1 MWKTKAINRELPPG
15 AGKQRRQRREE
26 GMAMLFLLP
35 SLLGLVLL
43 SLIPMLIS
51 LYISLTDWVYTD
63 GLGNWN
69 FVGFQNFINLWKDS
83 WFQKSL
89 WNTVIFTIVT
99 VPLTIILAL
108 VIAALIDNFCAD
120 RTAGV
125 VRIALYMPHI
135 CNIVATST
143 IWKTMYSTYGPF
155 TNLMR
160 ALGWSDPPRFLVSYT
175 WALPAI
181 MLVVIWAKIGY
192 SVFLYGAAMQSL
204 PSDLYECA
212 SLDGANGF
220 QKFRKLT
227 IPLLANTTFFITIAA
242 ARQGVHTAL
251 IQARPVL
258 GGNASSEIRIHISG
272 ADQSLKQP
280 DYAEGGLLYELML
293 ENKKNNEQFS
303 YSVWDMVLFEK
314 AKEEK
319 NLEVFFNTVMY
330 DCETKDDRIVSI
342 YCVQETT
349 EMRYQLY
356 APVFV
361 DATGNG
367 TLGYYAG
374 AEYRKGSEPQSEFGE
389 LHAPQQPNNYRMGN
403 SILLKAKDMGHPV
416 KFTPPSFAKK
426 LTEEQLAKRIH
437 CVQMR
442 DTINCDDSPNPEEY
456 KRTSMTSS
464 ACVDYG
470 YWWLELCGDGE
481 DIITEYEAIRDDLI
495 AYAYGIWDHIK
506 NNKEGIHEHHAEN
519 YALEWVGALPGV
531 RESRRLVGDY
541 LLSETDILEH
551 KIFEDA
557 VCYGGWCV
565 DLHAPHGLL
574 DFNLL
579 PSDCNFYDGV
589 YTIPY
594 RSYYS
599 KNIKNLYM
607 AGRDISTTRLGLA
620 STRIIGCCA
629 IGGEAVGIA
638 AALCNKYACDPR
650 ELAPHV
656 KELQQLILK
665 EDGFLPGFKNEDE
678 KDLALKAKI
687 TASSWEQG
695 GEPEKVANGISRKLG
710 EEQNGWVTKPGEC
723 LIMKWDETKE
733 IREIRLTFESNFAY
747 PIRVTMAPLR
757 QAQQRNGVPEELVK
771 DVKIELYREGKKTG
785 EAFVKDNY
793 QRLCS
798 VGIGDVPADEIR
810 VIPESTNGAE
820 QAVIHEIRV
829 YAK

>member
-1 MWKTKAINRELPPG
+1 MNLRFEKKHYDVIVVG
-15 AGKQRRQRREE
+15 G
-26 GMAMLFLLP
+26 GMA
-35 SLLGLVLL
+35 GLC
-43 SLIPMLIS
+43 
-51 LYISLTDWVYTD
+51 
-63 GLGNWN
+63 
-69 FVGFQNFINLWKDS
+69 
-83 WFQKSL
+83 
-89 WNTVIFTIVT
+89 
-99 VPLTIILAL
+99 
-108 VIAALIDNFCAD
+108 AA
-120 RTAGV
+120 
-125 VRIALYMPHI
+125 
-135 CNIVATST
+135 
-143 IWKTMYSTYGPF
+143 
-155 TNLMR
+155 
-160 ALGWSDPPRFLVSYT
+160 
-175 WALPAI
+175 
-181 MLVVIWAKIGY
+181 
-192 SVFLYGAAMQSL
+192 
-204 PSDLYECA
+204 
-212 SLDGANGF
+212 
-220 QKFRKLT
+220 
-227 IPLLANTTFFITIAA
+227 IAA

-319 NLEVFFNTVMY
+319 DLEVFFNTVMY

-678 KDLALKAKI
+678 KDLALKAEI

-820 QAVIHEIRV
+820 QVVIHEIRV

>member
-1 MWKTKAINRELPPG
+1 M
-15 AGKQRRQRREE
+15 
-26 GMAMLFLLP
+26 
-35 SLLGLVLL
+35 
-43 SLIPMLIS
+43 
-51 LYISLTDWVYTD
+51 
-63 GLGNWN
+63 
-69 FVGFQNFINLWKDS
+69 
-83 WFQKSL
+83 
-89 WNTVIFTIVT
+89 
-99 VPLTIILAL
+99 
-108 VIAALIDNFCAD
+108 
-120 RTAGV
+120 
-125 VRIALYMPHI
+125 
-135 CNIVATST
+135 
-143 IWKTMYSTYGPF
+143 
-155 TNLMR
+155 
-160 ALGWSDPPRFLVSYT
+160 
-175 WALPAI
+175 
-181 MLVVIWAKIGY
+181 
-192 SVFLYGAAMQSL
+192 
-204 PSDLYECA
+204 
-212 SLDGANGF
+212 
-220 QKFRKLT
+220 
-227 IPLLANTTFFITIAA
+227 
-242 ARQGVHTAL
+242 
-251 IQARPVL
+251 
-258 GGNASSEIRIHISG
+258 
-272 ADQSLKQP
+272 
-280 DYAEGGLLYELML
+280 
-293 ENKKNNEQFS
+293 
-303 YSVWDMVLFEK
+303 
-314 AKEEK
+314 
-319 NLEVFFNTVMY
+319 
-330 DCETKDDRIVSI
+330 
-342 YCVQETT
+342 
-349 EMRYQLY
+349 
-356 APVFV
+356 
-361 DATGNG
+361 
-367 TLGYYAG
+367 
-374 AEYRKGSEPQSEFGE
+374 
-389 LHAPQQPNNYRMGN
+389 
-403 SILLKAKDMGHPV
+403 
-416 KFTPPSFAKK
+416 
-426 LTEEQLAKRIH
+426 
-437 CVQMR
+437 
-442 DTINCDDSPNPEEY
+442 
-456 KRTSMTSS
+456 
-464 ACVDYG
+464 
-470 YWWLELCGDGE
+470 
-481 DIITEYEAIRDDLI
+481 
-495 AYAYGIWDHIK
+495 
-506 NNKEGIHEHHAEN
+506 
-519 YALEWVGALPGV
+519 
-531 RESRRLVGDY
+531 
-541 LLSETDILEH
+541 
-551 KIFEDA
+551 
-557 VCYGGWCV
+557 

-798 VGIGDVPADEIR
+798 VGIGDVPSDEIR

>member
-1 MWKTKAINRELPPG
+1 MNLRFEKKHYDVIVVG
-15 AGKQRRQRREE
+15 G
-26 GMAMLFLLP
+26 GMA
-35 SLLGLVLL
+35 GLC
-43 SLIPMLIS
+43 
-51 LYISLTDWVYTD
+51 
-63 GLGNWN
+63 
-69 FVGFQNFINLWKDS
+69 
-83 WFQKSL
+83 
-89 WNTVIFTIVT
+89 
-99 VPLTIILAL
+99 
-108 VIAALIDNFCAD
+108 AA
-120 RTAGV
+120 
-125 VRIALYMPHI
+125 
-135 CNIVATST
+135 
-143 IWKTMYSTYGPF
+143 
-155 TNLMR
+155 
-160 ALGWSDPPRFLVSYT
+160 
-175 WALPAI
+175 
-181 MLVVIWAKIGY
+181 
-192 SVFLYGAAMQSL
+192 
-204 PSDLYECA
+204 
-212 SLDGANGF
+212 
-220 QKFRKLT
+220 
-227 IPLLANTTFFITIAA
+227 IAA

-319 NLEVFFNTVMY
+319 DLEVFFNTVMY

-579 PSDCNFYDGV
+579 PSDCNFYDGI

-638 AALCNKYACDPR
+638 AALCNKYVCDPR

-820 QAVIHEIRV
+820 QVVIHEIRV

>member
-1 MWKTKAINRELPPG
+1 MNLRFEKKHYDVIVVG
-15 AGKQRRQRREE
+15 G
-26 GMAMLFLLP
+26 GMA
-35 SLLGLVLL
+35 GLC
-43 SLIPMLIS
+43 
-51 LYISLTDWVYTD
+51 
-63 GLGNWN
+63 
-69 FVGFQNFINLWKDS
+69 
-83 WFQKSL
+83 
-89 WNTVIFTIVT
+89 
-99 VPLTIILAL
+99 
-108 VIAALIDNFCAD
+108 AA
-120 RTAGV
+120 
-125 VRIALYMPHI
+125 
-135 CNIVATST
+135 
-143 IWKTMYSTYGPF
+143 
-155 TNLMR
+155 
-160 ALGWSDPPRFLVSYT
+160 
-175 WALPAI
+175 
-181 MLVVIWAKIGY
+181 
-192 SVFLYGAAMQSL
+192 
-204 PSDLYECA
+204 
-212 SLDGANGF
+212 
-220 QKFRKLT
+220 
-227 IPLLANTTFFITIAA
+227 IAA

-319 NLEVFFNTVMY
+319 DLEVFFNTVMY

-798 VGIGDVPADEIR
+798 VGIGDVPADKIR

-820 QAVIHEIRV
+820 QVVIHEIRV

>member
-1 MWKTKAINRELPPG
+1 MNLRFEKKHYDVIVVG
-15 AGKQRRQRREE
+15 G
-26 GMAMLFLLP
+26 GMA
-35 SLLGLVLL
+35 GLC
-43 SLIPMLIS
+43 
-51 LYISLTDWVYTD
+51 
-63 GLGNWN
+63 
-69 FVGFQNFINLWKDS
+69 
-83 WFQKSL
+83 
-89 WNTVIFTIVT
+89 
-99 VPLTIILAL
+99 
-108 VIAALIDNFCAD
+108 AA
-120 RTAGV
+120 
-125 VRIALYMPHI
+125 
-135 CNIVATST
+135 
-143 IWKTMYSTYGPF
+143 
-155 TNLMR
+155 
-160 ALGWSDPPRFLVSYT
+160 
-175 WALPAI
+175 
-181 MLVVIWAKIGY
+181 
-192 SVFLYGAAMQSL
+192 
-204 PSDLYECA
+204 
-212 SLDGANGF
+212 
-220 QKFRKLT
+220 
-227 IPLLANTTFFITIAA
+227 IAA

-319 NLEVFFNTVMY
+319 DLEVFFNTVMY
-330 DCETKDDRIVSI
+330 DCETEDDRIVSI

-389 LHAPQQPNNYRMGN
+389 LHAPQKPNNYRMGN
-403 SILLKAKDMGHPV
+403 SILLKARDMGHPV
-416 KFTPPSFAKK
+416 EFTPPSFAKK

-481 DIITEYEAIRDDLI
+481 DIITEYETIRDDLI

-638 AALCNKYACDPR
+638 AALCKKYACDPR

-687 TASSWEQG
+687 TASSWEHG

-723 LIMKWDETKE
+723 LIMKLDETKE

-757 QAQQRNGVPEELVK
+757 QAQQRNGVPEELIK

>member
-1 MWKTKAINRELPPG
+1 MNLRFEKKHYDVIVVG
-15 AGKQRRQRREE
+15 G
-26 GMAMLFLLP
+26 GMA
-35 SLLGLVLL
+35 GLC
-43 SLIPMLIS
+43 
-51 LYISLTDWVYTD
+51 
-63 GLGNWN
+63 
-69 FVGFQNFINLWKDS
+69 
-83 WFQKSL
+83 
-89 WNTVIFTIVT
+89 
-99 VPLTIILAL
+99 
-108 VIAALIDNFCAD
+108 AA
-120 RTAGV
+120 
-125 VRIALYMPHI
+125 
-135 CNIVATST
+135 
-143 IWKTMYSTYGPF
+143 
-155 TNLMR
+155 
-160 ALGWSDPPRFLVSYT
+160 
-175 WALPAI
+175 
-181 MLVVIWAKIGY
+181 
-192 SVFLYGAAMQSL
+192 
-204 PSDLYECA
+204 
-212 SLDGANGF
+212 
-220 QKFRKLT
+220 
-227 IPLLANTTFFITIAA
+227 IAA

-319 NLEVFFNTVMY
+319 DLEVFFNTVMY

-541 LLSETDILEH
+541 MLSETDILEH
-551 KIFEDA
+551 IIFEDA

-687 TASSWEQG
+687 PASSWEQG

>member
-1 MWKTKAINRELPPG
+1 MNLRFEKKHYDVIVVG
-15 AGKQRRQRREE
+15 G
-26 GMAMLFLLP
+26 GMA
-35 SLLGLVLL
+35 GLCE
-43 SLIPMLIS
+43 
-51 LYISLTDWVYTD
+51 
-63 GLGNWN
+63 
-69 FVGFQNFINLWKDS
+69 
-83 WFQKSL
+83 
-89 WNTVIFTIVT
+89 
-99 VPLTIILAL
+99 A
-108 VIAALIDNFCAD
+108 
-120 RTAGV
+120 
-125 VRIALYMPHI
+125 
-135 CNIVATST
+135 
-143 IWKTMYSTYGPF
+143 
-155 TNLMR
+155 
-160 ALGWSDPPRFLVSYT
+160 
-175 WALPAI
+175 
-181 MLVVIWAKIGY
+181 
-192 SVFLYGAAMQSL
+192 
-204 PSDLYECA
+204 
-212 SLDGANGF
+212 
-220 QKFRKLT
+220 
-227 IPLLANTTFFITIAA
+227 IAA

-319 NLEVFFNTVMY
+319 DLEVFFNTVMY
-330 DCETKDDRIVSI
+330 DCETEDDRIVSI

-374 AEYRKGSEPQSEFGE
+374 AEYRKGSEPRSEFGE
-389 LHAPQQPNNYRMGN
+389 LHAPQKPNNYRMGN
-403 SILLKAKDMGHPV
+403 SILLKARDMGHPV
-416 KFTPPSFAKK
+416 EFTPPSFAKK

-481 DIITEYEAIRDDLI
+481 DIITEYETIRDDLI

-551 KIFEDA
+551 KIFDDA

-650 ELAPHV
+650 DLAPHV

-687 TASSWEQG
+687 IASAWEQG

-723 LIMKWDETKE
+723 LTMKWDEAKE

-785 EAFVKDNY
+785 EAHVKDNY

-798 VGIGDVPADEIR
+798 VGIGDVTADEIR

>member
-1 MWKTKAINRELPPG
+1 MNLRFEKKHYDVIVVG
-15 AGKQRRQRREE
+15 G
-26 GMAMLFLLP
+26 GMA
-35 SLLGLVLL
+35 GLC
-43 SLIPMLIS
+43 
-51 LYISLTDWVYTD
+51 
-63 GLGNWN
+63 
-69 FVGFQNFINLWKDS
+69 
-83 WFQKSL
+83 
-89 WNTVIFTIVT
+89 
-99 VPLTIILAL
+99 
-108 VIAALIDNFCAD
+108 AA
-120 RTAGV
+120 
-125 VRIALYMPHI
+125 
-135 CNIVATST
+135 
-143 IWKTMYSTYGPF
+143 
-155 TNLMR
+155 
-160 ALGWSDPPRFLVSYT
+160 
-175 WALPAI
+175 
-181 MLVVIWAKIGY
+181 
-192 SVFLYGAAMQSL
+192 
-204 PSDLYECA
+204 
-212 SLDGANGF
+212 
-220 QKFRKLT
+220 
-227 IPLLANTTFFITIAA
+227 IAA

-319 NLEVFFNTVMY
+319 DLEVFFNTVMY

-403 SILLKAKDMGHPV
+403 SILLKARDMGHPV
-416 KFTPPSFAKK
+416 EFTPPSFAKK

-481 DIITEYEAIRDDLI
+481 DIITEYETIRDDLI

-557 VCYGGWCV
+557 ICYGGWCV

-589 YTIPY
+589 YTVPY

-638 AALCNKYACDPR
+638 AALCKKYACDPR

-687 TASSWEQG
+687 TASSWKQG

-723 LIMKWDETKE
+723 LIMKLDETKE

-757 QAQQRNGVPEELVK
+757 QAQQRNGVPEELIK

>member
-1 MWKTKAINRELPPG
+1 MNLRFEKKHYDVIVVG
-15 AGKQRRQRREE
+15 G
-26 GMAMLFLLP
+26 GMA
-35 SLLGLVLL
+35 GLC
-43 SLIPMLIS
+43 
-51 LYISLTDWVYTD
+51 
-63 GLGNWN
+63 
-69 FVGFQNFINLWKDS
+69 
-83 WFQKSL
+83 
-89 WNTVIFTIVT
+89 
-99 VPLTIILAL
+99 
-108 VIAALIDNFCAD
+108 AA
-120 RTAGV
+120 
-125 VRIALYMPHI
+125 
-135 CNIVATST
+135 
-143 IWKTMYSTYGPF
+143 
-155 TNLMR
+155 
-160 ALGWSDPPRFLVSYT
+160 
-175 WALPAI
+175 
-181 MLVVIWAKIGY
+181 
-192 SVFLYGAAMQSL
+192 
-204 PSDLYECA
+204 
-212 SLDGANGF
+212 
-220 QKFRKLT
+220 
-227 IPLLANTTFFITIAA
+227 IAA

-319 NLEVFFNTVMY
+319 DLEVFFNTVMY

-687 TASSWEQG
+687 TASFWEQG

>member
-1 MWKTKAINRELPPG
+1 MNLRFEKKHYDVIVVG
-15 AGKQRRQRREE
+15 G
-26 GMAMLFLLP
+26 GMA
-35 SLLGLVLL
+35 GLC
-43 SLIPMLIS
+43 
-51 LYISLTDWVYTD
+51 
-63 GLGNWN
+63 
-69 FVGFQNFINLWKDS
+69 
-83 WFQKSL
+83 
-89 WNTVIFTIVT
+89 
-99 VPLTIILAL
+99 
-108 VIAALIDNFCAD
+108 AA
-120 RTAGV
+120 
-125 VRIALYMPHI
+125 
-135 CNIVATST
+135 
-143 IWKTMYSTYGPF
+143 
-155 TNLMR
+155 
-160 ALGWSDPPRFLVSYT
+160 
-175 WALPAI
+175 
-181 MLVVIWAKIGY
+181 
-192 SVFLYGAAMQSL
+192 
-204 PSDLYECA
+204 
-212 SLDGANGF
+212 
-220 QKFRKLT
+220 
-227 IPLLANTTFFITIAA
+227 IAA

-319 NLEVFFNTVMY
+319 DLEVFFNTVMY

-687 TASSWEQG
+687 TASFWEQG

-820 QAVIHEIRV
+820 QVVIHEIRV